1 MLSSCCK
8 LSRCVSKALP
18 GQAGATSCRVLG
30 RCRWPQPFVASPAVA
45 AGCSCSP
52 KPPLNLLGKPPA
64 PAAAAGALGY
74 FHGVMEFLLPHRA
87 ASTGNKRVD
96 TTNTA
101 ARRRWWGCLMPTSV
115 GVFFSPRFALISM
128 AGAGSEPVPPSLP
141 ALLCKHFEVPLV
153 CRAYICYVMSARN

>member
-18 GQAGATSCRVLG
+18 GQAGAASCTVLG
-30 RCRWPQPFVASPAVA
+30 RCQWPQPFVASPAVA

-74 FHGVMEFLLPHRA
+74 FRGVMEFLLQHRA

-115 GVFFSPRFALISM
+115 GVFFPPDLLSFPWQALRVSRCPQASQLCFASTLRCLSF
-128 AGAGSEPVPPSLP
+128 AEPI
-141 ALLCKHFEVPLV
+141 F
-153 CRAYICYVMSARN
+153 VM